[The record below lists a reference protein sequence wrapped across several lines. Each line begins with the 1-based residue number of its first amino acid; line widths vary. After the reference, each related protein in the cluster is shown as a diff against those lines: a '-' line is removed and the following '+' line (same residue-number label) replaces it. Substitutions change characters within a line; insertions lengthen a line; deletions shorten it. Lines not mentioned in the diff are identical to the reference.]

1 MVANEGNVGLAFG
14 LVIAAGLSTTIGA
27 TFSFCSN
34 LYNRCVAGWG
44 GRLQSGAARQREA
57 VVSQEPS
64 GRWRES
70 CGYWWC
76 AVVPCERARGDSPRA
91 LGLQECA
98 AGPAAALSS
107 GSSRDPP
114 RREHPL
120 GGPSGRP
127 IVVCRAS
134 PRGAARDE
142 LGCGLRPFPSNVWV
156 QPECG
161 VAGRRGDRHADVRAA
176 CHAHCMRPYDAR
188 RGSGRDCGRA
198 ARHWLRATE
207 PRAGKDV
214 WVRVTRR
221 DSGNA
226 RRRPSAAHRA
236 ARAAAVMDVASLGRS
251 LGIASSPR
259 GEAQASWAAWPGAP
273 ASLCVS
279 DCARCLLIRAG

>member
-1 MVANEGNVGLAFG
+1 MAIGGALWSLVSEHVG
-14 LVIAAGLSTTIGA
+14 ST
-27 TFSFCSN
+27 
-34 LYNRCVAGWG
+34 
-44 GRLQSGAARQREA
+44 
-57 VVSQEPS
+57 
-64 GRWRES
+64 
-70 CGYWWC
+70 
-76 AVVPCERARGDSPRA
+76 RGEHVGA

-114 RREHPL
+114 RRGHPL

-188 RGSGRDCGRA
+188 RGYGRDCGRA

-221 DSGNA
+221 KLWQRTSPPLCGPSRSARSGG
-226 RRRPSAAHRA
+226 
-236 ARAAAVMDVASLGRS
+236 DG
-251 LGIASSPR
+251 R
-259 GEAQASWAAWPGAP
+259 GEFGTQPRNCKLATG
-273 ASLCVS
+273 
-279 DCARCLLIRAG
+279 